1 MLTVGIANTCE
12 LQPAR
17 FEILWRVAKQ
27 RLRRQTVAARAS
39 RLLIVGLHRGRQI
52 DVTDEAHIGFIDAH
66 AERDRCHHD
75 NALFGDKLI
84 LMSVTCA
91 AVESG
96 VIGKRIETKPGY
108 VRFSDSLPNMPV
120 NPASSIA
127 RRARRPIAWR
137 GNCARPAPL
146 DAISEIRPLER

>member
-12 LQPAR
+12 PQPAR

-96 VIGKRIETKPGY
+96 VIGKRIETGLAQ
-108 VRFSDSLPNMPV
+108 LPRQ
-120 NPASSIA
+120 AIGLLA
-127 RRARRPIAWR
+127 RRAIE
-137 GNCARPAPL
+137 
-146 DAISEIRPLER
+146 DAGLTGMFGKESLNLT